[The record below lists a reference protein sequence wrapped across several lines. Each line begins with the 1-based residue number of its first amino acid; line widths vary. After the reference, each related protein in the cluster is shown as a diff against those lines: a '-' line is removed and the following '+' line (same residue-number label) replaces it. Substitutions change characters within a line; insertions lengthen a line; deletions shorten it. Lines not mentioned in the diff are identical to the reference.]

1 MDVRS
6 YETSGFDV
14 TGKACSCDPDFVEE
28 KFASPKNR
36 FFSPVD
42 G

>member
-1 MDVRS
+1 MDVGS

-14 TGKACSCDPDFVEE
+14 TGKACSGDPNFVEE
-28 KFASPKNR
+28 KLTV
-36 FFSPVD
+36 FSPVD